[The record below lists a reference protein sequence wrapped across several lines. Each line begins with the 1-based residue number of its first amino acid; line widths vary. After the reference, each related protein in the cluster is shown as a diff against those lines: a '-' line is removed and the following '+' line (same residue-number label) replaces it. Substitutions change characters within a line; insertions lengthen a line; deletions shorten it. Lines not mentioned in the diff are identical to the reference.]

1 MRDCIKLFLYL
12 DDKED
17 TNVEEKEQ
25 DEEKVNYEQ
34 GDEAKKDLDE
44 EIFKYKIA
52 FFFWMG
58 RTKRI
63 RIIYKDIVNWIFNF
77 LCYRIC

>member
-44 EIFKYKIA
+44 EIFK
-52 FFFWMG
+52 
-58 RTKRI
+58 
-63 RIIYKDIVNWIFNF
+63 
-77 LCYRIC
+77 

>member
-1 MRDCIKLFLYL
+1 MRDCIKLFLYS

-17 TNVEEKEQ
+17 TDVEEKEQ

-34 GDEAKKDLDE
+34 GDEAKKDLE

-52 FFFWMG
+52 F
-58 RTKRI
+58 
-63 RIIYKDIVNWIFNF
+63 IFGWGG
-77 LCYRIC
+77 LKQ